1 MKVKA
6 TQHIEVE
13 LSPVEILR
21 VIQRHLVMTC
31 RWKPCQYIGADNKVY
46 LEIDTSTSH
55 SSTMQQYVRDATPED
70 VAYYSLYRG
79 F

>member
-31 RWKPCQYIGADNKVY
+31 RWKPGQYIGADNKVY

-55 SSTMQQYVRDATPED
+55 SSTAHEYVRDATPED
-70 VAYYSLYRG
+70 VAYYTLYRG